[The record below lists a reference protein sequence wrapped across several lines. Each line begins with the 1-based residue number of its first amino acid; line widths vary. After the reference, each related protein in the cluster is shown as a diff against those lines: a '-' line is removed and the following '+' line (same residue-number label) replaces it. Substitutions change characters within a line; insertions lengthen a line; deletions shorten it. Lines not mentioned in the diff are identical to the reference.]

1 MNSNIEWIILDA
13 WGVIYKIGQLVDN
26 ILIPFI
32 KNINPQISDLLIY
45 QEYYKASRGKI
56 NFITFWTN
64 LGFEKIIPKIENEYI
79 KKNSYIDKD
88 FYEFSNKI
96 KQTYHLALLSN
107 DVEQWSKT
115 LLYKYGIYDIF
126 DKIVISGEVGYR
138 KPEKEIYNILLSQIN
153 TLPSRCI
160 FVDDTMKN
168 LYTAAEIGMNT
179 IRFLRDDSKVAS
191 CFEFEVNNFTELY
204 NTIRNLF

>member
-26 ILIPFI
+26 IVIPFI

-45 QEYYKASRGKI
+45 QEYYKASKGKI
-56 NFITFWTN
+56 NSITFWTK
-64 LGFEKIIPKIENEYI
+64 LGFEKMIPKIEKEYI
-79 KKNSYIDKD
+79 DKISYIDKD
-88 FYEFSNKI
+88 FYEFSKKI
-96 KQTYHLALLSN
+96 KQKFNLALLSN

-115 LLYKYGIYDIF
+115 LLYKYGIYDMF
-126 DKIVISGEVGYR
+126 DKIIISGEVGHR

-153 TLPSRCI
+153 ALPSRCI
-160 FVDDTMKN
+160 LVDDTMKN
-168 LYTAAEIGMNT
+168 LYAAAEIGMKT
-179 IRFLRDDSKVAS
+179 IRFLRDNSKVAS
-191 CFEFEVNNFTELY
+191 CFEFEVKNFTELY